1 MRLSSKKFAAFT
13 VAVAIAV
20 GLAVWFADPVW
31 RLLAVALAAGLLL
44 AINTYG
50 GEHAIKPENPGNHDA
65 SIQSELAGLLS
76 ELEREEKTQFQ
87 SSRED
92 LERVKDLLRH
102 AIDELVRRFGEMNAL
117 IQAQRD
123 LAVSIVST
131 MSSQG
136 DQTEGVS
143 FSEFVMNT
151 SRTMEAF
158 VDNTV
163 NTSKIAMGL
172 VETMETIDSKVN
184 AILGILGEIESIAKQ
199 TNLLALNA
207 AIEAARAGEAGRGF
221 AVVADEVRA
230 LSQRTNHFSQQ
241 IRGHMEGVHSS
252 LLVAHESIYSVASM
266 DMNFALQSKQRVH
279 STMARISDINL
290 EMAQS
295 AQTINEHAGRV
306 SVEVNAAVTALQF
319 QDMSSQLIDHAQSR
333 ISNVEELV
341 EKLATG
347 IQQNAEL
354 GAGLSQARGWLRDH
368 SQREAIRNHPVKQ
381 ESMSSG
387 DIELF

>member
-1 MRLSSKKFAAFT
+1 M
-13 VAVAIAV
+13 V
-20 GLAVWFADPVW
+20 GLTAWFAEPIW
-31 RLLAVALAAGLLL
+31 RLLAVALAAVLMLVLNAGVDLGK
-44 AINTYG
+44 T
-50 GEHAIKPENPGNHDA
+50 KPDTTQDDEA
-65 SIQSELAGLLS
+65 ALRTELAALMSDLS
-76 ELEREEKTQFQ
+76 REGKSQFQ
-87 SSRED
+87 SSRDD
-92 LERVKDLLRH
+92 LERVKDLLRL
-102 AIDELVRRFGEMNAL
+102 AIDELVRRFGEMNTR

-123 LAVSIVST
+123 LAISIVSA
-131 MSSQG
+131 MSSQDNG
-136 DQTEGVS
+136 PEGVS